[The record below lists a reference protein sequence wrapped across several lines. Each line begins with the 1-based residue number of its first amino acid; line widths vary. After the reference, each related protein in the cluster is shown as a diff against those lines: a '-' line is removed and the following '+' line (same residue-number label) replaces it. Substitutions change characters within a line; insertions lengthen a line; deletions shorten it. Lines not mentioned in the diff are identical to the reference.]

1 MEVRQENA
9 FRTPNRVSLLKY
21 CRYIG
26 DIRFMKTKRPL
37 LLPFAVSAFSLASC
51 AGGQNQSSGS
61 SSSAS
66 SAVASIDSSSSEE
79 QSDVYSAK
87 EAIVL
92 ADDSSTT
99 DKVDLVKGKVVSF
112 QNYCYGQLTL
122 GDDEGNTQYVYLESM
137 ANEQIELDLAF
148 VCWDGKDF

>member
-21 CRYIG
+21 CQYIG

-37 LLPFAVSAFSLASC
+37 LLPFVVSAFSLASC
-51 AGGQNQSSGS
+51 AGGQNQSSGFS
-61 SSSAS
+61 SVSSA
-66 SAVASIDSSSSEE
+66 AASIDSSSSEE

-99 DKVDLVKGKVVSF
+99 DKVYLVKGKVVSF

-137 ANEQIELDLAF
+137 TNEQIELDLAF